1 MAFFFNRMPRKK
13 TRLWAVLWLLLFVL
27 AGFLV
32 FNPVLFGLD
41 LYPLALV
48 AVVLLLLTYE
58 SYFRKEL
65 EKMV

>member
-1 MAFFFNRMPRKK
+1 MAKKK
-13 TRLWAVLWLLLFVL
+13 TRLWAVLWLLLFII

-32 FNPVLFGLD
+32 FNPVVFGID
-41 LYPLALV
+41 LYPVALI
-48 AVVLLLLTYE
+48 AVVFVVITYE